1 HLADS
6 FTAIFDDVSLA
17 AASANLSDDSQN
29 QILGRNA
36 FFQLTLNL
44 NSHGLERLQ
53 RQSLGRHDVLYF
65 RSTNAHG
72 DRTKSTVGRSM
83 RVTAD
88 DGHAGLGNAQLRTNG
103 VDDALLF
110 ITHRVQA
117 HSEFL
122 TVIAQRRYLGT
133 GSLIDD
139 FQQVAG
145 LNSQGGHVVVLGRK
159 MQLGVAHLSSG
170 QAQAI
175 KSLWAGNLM
184 QQLGIDVNQIRRTIF
199 TLGNY
204 VVAPHLFCQRQFLG
218 HFITPLEISLIGTYV
233 SIYGRL

>member
-1 HLADS
+1 
-6 FTAIFDDVSLA
+6 
-17 AASANLSDDSQN
+17 
-29 QILGRNA
+29 
-36 FFQLTLNL
+36 
-44 NSHGLERLQ
+44 ERLQ

-122 TVIAQRRYLGT
+122 TVILQRRYLGT
-133 GSLIDD
+133 VSLIDD
-139 FQQVAG
+139 YQRVAC
-145 LNSQGGHVVVLGRK
+145 LNSQGWHVVSLRRQ
-159 MQLGVAHLSSG
+159 MQLGEAHLSSG
-170 QAQAI
+170 QAQTI
-175 KSLWAGNLM
+175 KSLWGGNLM
-184 QQLGIDVNQIRRTIF
+184 QQLEIDVNQIRRPTV
-199 TLGNY
+199 TLGNN
-204 VVAPHLFCQRQFLG
+204 VVAP
-218 HFITPLEISLIGTYV
+218 
-233 SIYGRL
+233 